1 MLVNWSRFHPLVNN
15 FRFNKAKYQIEVKD
29 FFRNK
34 QKKSRKGLI
43 VMKDFFSFT
52 KEQNHKKGLMIN
64 VACMHGY
71 SLGLQIMSVN
81 TYPLNEYSKR
91 ITHCCMCN

>member
-34 QKKSRKGLI
+34 QKKSRKGEI
-43 VMKDFFSFT
+43 VMKDFF
-52 KEQNHKKGLMIN
+52 
-64 VACMHGY
+64 
-71 SLGLQIMSVN
+71 
-81 TYPLNEYSKR
+81 
-91 ITHCCMCN
+91 